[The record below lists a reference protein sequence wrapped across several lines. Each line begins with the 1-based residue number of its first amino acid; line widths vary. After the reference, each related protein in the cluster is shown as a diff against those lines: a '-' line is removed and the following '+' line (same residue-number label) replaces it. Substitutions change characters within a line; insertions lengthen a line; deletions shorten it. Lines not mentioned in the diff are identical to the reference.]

1 MKELWVDIKGFEGLY
16 QVSNKGNIKSLARY
30 DKYYRLGKP
39 IMRHREEKILKFK
52 TNKYGYYE
60 VCLRKN
66 NKNHHFCVH
75 RLVASNFLLNLE
87 SKPTV
92 NHIDGNKLNNEVYNL
107 EFATVSENTKH
118 AYENGLFTVTRDEK
132 GRWCN
137 NHGKHK
143 T

>member
-1 MKELWVDIKGFEGLY
+1 MKELWVDIEGFEGLY

-39 IMRHREEKILKFK
+39 IMRYREEKILKFK

-107 EFATVSENTKH
+107 EFATVSG
-118 AYENGLFTVTRDEK
+118 AYRFSSSRYLFTNAPNSSMRRSRRN
-132 GRWCN
+132 G
-137 NHGKHK
+137 HH
-143 T
+143 